1 MSARLH
7 SAIVALAVC
16 ASGVS
21 APAASQAPRPAN
33 ACLAH
38 VPEAAARSGLPHDI
52 IVRVMMA
59 ESGGNAR
66 ALSPKGAMGCMQ
78 IMPATWASLSA
89 RYALGGDPW
98 DARANMIAGS
108 LYLAELAQRHGFP
121 GAYAAYNAGETRW
134 LRYRDSGASLPAE
147 TVAYMARLGT
157 GTSVARGEAQRPRWQ
172 EASLFMARGGDR
184 RTPATDDGDPEQR
197 ASASTQENGAQSMP
211 SLFPL
216 ARPTVTERE

>member
-1 MSARLH
+1 MSALLSR
-7 SAIVALAVC
+7 AIVAFAIC

-21 APAASQAPRPAN
+21 TAAASQAPRPAN

-38 VPEAAARSGLPHDI
+38 VAEAAARSGLPQNI
-52 IVRVMMA
+52 IVRVMTA
-59 ESGGNAR
+59 ESGGNPR

-78 IMPATWASLSA
+78 IMPATWAILSA

-98 DARANMIAGS
+98 NARANMIAGS
-108 LYLAELAQRHGFP
+108 LYLAQLAQRHGFP
-121 GAYAAYNAGETRW
+121 GAYAAYNAGEARW

-147 TVAYMARLGT
+147 TVAYMARLGA
-157 GTSVARGEAQRPRWQ
+157 GTPVTPGEAQRPRWQ

-197 ASASTQENGAQSMP
+197 ASASTQERDAQPMF